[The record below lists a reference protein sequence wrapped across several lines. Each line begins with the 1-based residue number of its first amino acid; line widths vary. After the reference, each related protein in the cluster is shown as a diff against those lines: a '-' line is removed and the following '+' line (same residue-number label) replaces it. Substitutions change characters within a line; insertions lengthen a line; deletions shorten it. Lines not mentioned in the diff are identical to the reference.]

1 MRTMPALVLLLLAG
15 CTCRVITAHDYLVLR
30 VVDGDTFKVHYDG
43 EQTSVRFIGIDAP
56 ELTEAGGPKATA
68 ALERLVGG
76 RVVRLEFAGERKR
89 DNFGRLLCRVYVD
102 GVDVGA
108 ALVTEEH
115 ATWQREPLV
124 SRARLVSTGW
134 AHHTFD
140 PIYTSR
146 LRFDVL
152 DSGEQGPVIVEI
164 AALGHARDQIV
175 STTSRPPLHDGPQ
188 TARRPQSESSEGPLG
203 PRNHWALVIGLSVYS
218 ARLGLDP
225 LAYAA
230 EDARAV
236 GESLAQLRWRPDG
249 IKLITDDLAT
259 LRNVKIA
266 VQSWLSKVGPDD
278 LIVVFWSGHGFV
290 DPEDPV
296 TCPHFMYQWL

>member
-1 MRTMPALVLLLLAG
+1 M
-15 CTCRVITAHDYLVLR
+15 
-30 VVDGDTFKVHYDG
+30 
-43 EQTSVRFIGIDAP
+43 
-56 ELTEAGGPKATA
+56 
-68 ALERLVGG
+68 
-76 RVVRLEFAGERKR
+76 
-89 DNFGRLLCRVYVD
+89 
-102 GVDVGA
+102 
-108 ALVTEEH
+108 
-115 ATWQREPLV
+115 
-124 SRARLVSTGW
+124 
-134 AHHTFD
+134 
-140 PIYTSR
+140 
-146 LRFDVL
+146 
-152 DSGEQGPVIVEI
+152 
-164 AALGHARDQIV
+164 
-175 STTSRPPLHDGPQ
+175 
-188 TARRPQSESSEGPLG
+188 
-203 PRNHWALVIGLSVYS
+203 IGLSVYS

-278 LIVVFWSGHGFV
+278 LIVVFWSGHGFG